1 MAMPAALATSITV
14 RIVPSVPALRWA
26 RALLAPRPLGGDP
39 CQVRSTARIDSKC
52 DRPSQIPLRD
62 QGGADAYR
70 AVWDSR
76 ADSRVSTRGSWRRIA
91 CGRGKSVEVRVGFRT
106 VKERVGQSRAWWSLP
121 ENPRVGGSI

>member
-39 CQVRSTARIDSKC
+39 CQVRSTARIDSKY
-52 DRPSQIPLRD
+52 DRPSQIPLHE

-76 ADSRVSTRGSWRRIA
+76 ADSRVHSRVA
-91 CGRGKSVEVRVGFRT
+91 GRHDGR
-106 VKERVGQSRAWWSLP
+106 SLANGVSP
-121 ENPRVGGSI
+121 LQEQPLCLSGAQGGEHTQ

>member
-52 DRPSQIPLRD
+52 DRPSQIPLHD

-70 AVWDSR
+70 AVWDSTPR
-76 ADSRVSTRGSWRRIA
+76 NWVGSQARQRTWERW
-91 CGRGKSVEVRVGFRT
+91 SVT
-106 VKERVGQSRAWWSLP
+106 TATTLTP
-121 ENPRVGGSI
+121 